1 MALYLF
7 AGLALATDGNFYGTA
22 VDLNGEESGTI
33 FQFTPGGALTTL
45 YTFKSGIGP
54 AYGPFGPLIQG
65 TDGNFYGTTAGGFGS
80 SCPGDCGTV
89 FKITPA
95 GTLTTLYTFDG
106 TGGIGPNGGLVQGT
120 DGNFYGTTALGGALG
135 CGPSDPQGDCGTIFK
150 NHPTGHAHLTLQL
163 LHATWGLS

>member
-65 TDGNFYGTTAGGFGS
+65 TDGNFYGTTSVGGNDNGGTVYSFSMCLGPFIKTLPKAGGAGEAVTILGTNLTGATRVTFNGTESAFTVNSSGS
-80 SCPGDCGTV
+80 EISTTV
-89 FKITPA
+89 PA
-95 GTLTTLYTFDG
+95 GATSGKVRVTT
-106 TGGIGPNGGLVQGT
+106 P
-120 DGNFYGTTALGGALG
+120 GA
-135 CGPSDPQGDCGTIFK
+135 P
-150 NHPTGHAHLTLQL
+150 
-163 LHATWGLS
+163 W